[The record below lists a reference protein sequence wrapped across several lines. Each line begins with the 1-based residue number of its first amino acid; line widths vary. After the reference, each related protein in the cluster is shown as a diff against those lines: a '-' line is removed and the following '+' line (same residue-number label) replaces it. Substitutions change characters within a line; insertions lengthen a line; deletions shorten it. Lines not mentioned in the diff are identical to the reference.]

1 MFSALQWLAWTSVM
15 GWFSMFVRLAS
26 LRGDALL
33 CSAAAGAPAR
43 HARILALLLGIL
55 AQDCSWIASY
65 CRTLGDGSA
74 RWGREKYSAHEPGML
89 DRVLCWAAPPV
100 SLCF

>member
-1 MFSALQWLAWTSVM
+1 MC
-15 GWFSMFVRLAS
+15 WFSMFVRLAS

-33 CSAAAGAPAR
+33 CSPAAGALAS
-43 HARILALLLGIL
+43 HARILALLVGIL

-74 RWGREKYSAHEPGML
+74 RWAGVKELVTGRWGL
-89 DRVLCWAAPPV
+89 GLGCVDRWLQEQTCRAW
-100 SLCF
+100 

>member
-1 MFSALQWLAWTSVM
+1 MC
-15 GWFSMFVRLAS
+15 WFSMFVRLAS

-33 CSAAAGAPAR
+33 CSPAAGALAS
-43 HARILALLLGIL
+43 HARILALLVGIL

-74 RWGREKYSAHEPGML
+74 RWVVGRAARCRML
-89 DRVLCWAAPPV
+89 EAWCGQSGR
-100 SLCF
+100 